1 MAICVFLGAQVKIAH
16 AEIIEKADIGFM
28 QGIPHVGIADHGL
41 AIDSASTFARLFDL
55 LRSSFHFGLEGSEG
69 LINGDHVPLWQSP
82 GSIDKTRII
91 GLERKRMESVRRI
104 SAFGTGRD
112 IQNGRGFAE
121 IVKPERDDGTR
132 LDWGRAISIKPAIE
146 NVSAVCGE
154 GLLHFIELA
163 LHDRQLPAENHGADY
178 AGGSY
183 NAGQEDHPSVAAINA
198 IYKRLGGYACIL
210 FVFIFCII
218 GMMFLMAHDR
228 WSRLSSRASLL
239 IGSIFM
245 AASVA
250 LAGKGIALIFS

>member
-1 MAICVFLGAQVKIAH
+1 MVICTLLWAQVKIAH
-16 AEIIEKADIGFM
+16 AEVIKIADVGFV
-28 QGIPHVGIADHGL
+28 QGVPHVRITDHGL
-41 AIDSASTFARLFDL
+41 AIDSAGTIARLFDL
-55 LRSSFHFGLEGSEG
+55 LRSSFHLGLERPKR
-69 LINGDHVPLWQSP
+69 LINGDHVSLWQSP

-91 GLERKRMESVRRI
+91 GLEREGMEADEI
-104 SAFGTGRD
+104 GTFGTGRD
-112 IQNGRGFAE
+112 SQNGRGFAE
-121 IVKPERDDGTR
+121 IVKPERDGGTG
-132 LDWGRAISIKPAIE
+132 LDWGRAISIKPATE

-163 LHDRQLPAENHGADY
+163 LHDRQLPAENPGADY

-183 NAGQEDHPSVAAINA
+183 NAGQEDHPSVAPINA

-239 IGSIFM
+239 IGAIFM
-245 AASVA
+245 TVSAA
-250 LAGKGIALIFS
+250 LAGQGIALIFS